1 MIERLLS
8 STIKLKL
15 DDEKAIILMGPR
27 QSGKTT
33 LLHLITK
40 DLEKK
45 VIWWNGDEPDIRQ
58 LLANITSSHLKN
70 LIGQNRVLVI
80 DEAQRIENIGLC
92 LKLIV
97 DNLPGVKVL
106 ASGSS
111 SFELAN
117 KINEPLTGRKWE
129 YHLYPISWQ
138 EMVTHH
144 GLIEESRLLE
154 HRLVYG
160 SYPEIIDQPGDHE
173 ARLLQLADSYLY
185 KDILTWGNIQ
195 KPDRLER
202 LLQALAFQVGN
213 QVSYNELGSVT
224 GLNNETVEKYITIL
238 EKAFIVFRLGTFS
251 RNLRNEL
258 KKSRKIYFFDN
269 GIRNAI
275 IKHFNPVGLRDD
287 VGALWENY
295 LVSER
300 VKLMANSNLTAN
312 RFFWRTAQQQEIDY
326 LEECNGKLSAWEFK
340 WNPRAKIKF
349 PKTFTNAYPQ
359 AKMKAINPDTMSDFL
374 GIPEKQGH

>member
-1 MIERLLS
+1 MIERLLAKEIS
-8 STIKLKL
+8 RHLHDSKTI
-15 DDEKAIILMGPR
+15 IIMGPR

-33 LLHLITK
+33 LLHRVTK
-40 DLEKK
+40 EIENK
-45 VIWWNGDEPDIRQ
+45 VLWLNGDEPDIRL
-58 LLANITSSHLKN
+58 LLANITSSHLKS
-70 LIGQNRVLVI
+70 LIGQRSIIVI
-80 DEAQRIENIGLC
+80 DEAQRVENIGLC
-92 LKLIV
+92 LKLMV

-117 KINEPLTGRKWE
+117 RINEPLTGRKWE
-129 YHLYPISWQ
+129 YFLYPLSWQ
-138 EMVTHH
+138 EMVNHL
-144 GLIEESRLLE
+144 GLLEERRLLH

-160 SYPEIIDQPGDHE
+160 SYPEIVAQPGDCE

-185 KDILTWGNIQ
+185 KDILTWGGIQ
-195 KPDRLER
+195 KPERLER
-202 LLQALAFQVGN
+202 LLQALAFQIGS
-213 QVSYNELGSVT
+213 QVSYNELARVS

-238 EKAFIVFRLGTFS
+238 EKAFIIFRLGTFS

-269 GIRNAI
+269 GIRNAVI
-275 IKHFNPVGLRDD
+275 RHFHPVDLRDD

-300 VKLMANSNLTAN
+300 LKMMANNNVSAN

-326 LEECNGKLSAWEFK
+326 LEERNGKLSAWEFK
-340 WNPRAKIKF
+340 WNPKARIKY
-349 PKTFTNAYPQ
+349 PLTFRKAYPQ
-359 AKMKAINPDTMSDFL
+359 AEMKTITPDNMSEFL
-374 GIPEKQGH
+374 SSPE